1 MSRRF
6 ASVVIAC
13 LMAAGCA
20 EVPPAPP
27 KSTVTATPQQPV
39 VMPPPSQPVR
49 TDAAYRIGVDD
60 VLNITVWDNK
70 EADQTVFVRPDGK
83 ISLPLVGEV
92 QAGGLTVAELADKL
106 NQEYGKTIK
115 SPAVTVSVR
124 EIRSRTVYFVGGVG
138 KPGPMQLTQELTILQ
153 AVSLAGGFVANA
165 DTETA
170 YVLRDGATIPI
181 NFTTLM
187 KRGDMKQNLILK
199 PGDTVVIP
207 VADPVFVQ
215 GEVKAPGPQKFTR
228 DLTVV
233 KAITQA
239 GGFTPLAAPKR
250 VNVVRGEG
258 AKKETITVNVDAML
272 RDSAADMPL
281 QPNDIIIVP
290 QRLF

>member
-6 ASVVIAC
+6 AAVVITC
-13 LMAAGCA
+13 LMGAGCA

-27 KSTVTATPQQPV
+27 QSTVTATPQQPV
-39 VMPPPSQPVR
+39 VLPPPPQPVR

-106 NQEYGKTIK
+106 NVEYGKTIK

-187 KRGDMKQNLILK
+187 KRADMKQNLILK

-228 DLTVV
+228 ELTVV